1 MLPELQPE
9 FTTVDGERVY
19 SPRTK
24 ALMKIIDDGMPSGG
38 EPRHVA
44 IIGAGMSGMVTAS
57 LLRAAGYQ
65 VTIFEANTRVGGRVK
80 TIREPF
86 SADQFGE
93 AGAMRLVTSYQLVF
107 KYIERFGLETF
118 TFINHDVAGVEKI
131 FVNGVM
137 TDRNT
142 YEANP
147 DCLGF
152 ATVGAE
158 RGRTAQDL
166 WAGTLTETV
175 RSEGALHPVQEII
188 DPAWGGEPTLEN
200 WGRVVE
206 EYGHLSVRQYLKQ
219 VAGYSEGAIEMVEV
233 MLNLESRSNL
243 SLIQQIVETL
253 DHDPTSSYFGIAGGM
268 DLLPEAFANELKG
281 HGVDFH
287 MNHML
292 TGIDRTGE
300 SDPLDGKVRLK
311 FQAGDAQPLNRP
323 YGVGIPAPPRHT
335 EFEADAVVLTIP
347 FPMMRYLD
355 VEPPFSQEK
364 RKAIRELNYN
374 AATKIF
380 LEFDTRFWETND
392 KIFGGQ
398 TITDLPARFIYY
410 PSTDLGSNGPGVV
423 ISSYVW
429 ATEARGWDSLT
440 EKQRVEWSLND
451 LARIHGEYIRD
462 HFVVGTAQSWLLDD
476 FSMGEAAM
484 LEPGQVQE
492 LEGTI
497 PVPEGNVYFG
507 GDATSFKIA
516 WIEGAIEA
524 GIRVALQIAGIYDP
538 LIGDDA

>member
-1 MLPELQPE
+1 MNSQSWKQMLPELLPE
-9 FTTVDGERVY
+9 FTTEEDGGERVY
-19 SPRTK
+19 SARTK
-24 ALMKIIDDGMPSGG
+24 ALMKIIDDGLPSSGD
-38 EPRHVA
+38 PRHVA
-44 IIGAGMSGMVTAS
+44 VIGAGMSGMVTAS

-65 VTIFEANTRVGGRVK
+65 VTIFEANTRVGGRIK

-86 SADQFGE
+86 SSGQFGE

-107 KYIERFGLETF
+107 KYIERFGLDTF
-118 TFINHDVAGVEKI
+118 TFINHDVTGVEKI

-137 TDRNT
+137 TDRNG
-142 YEANP
+142 YEADP
-147 DCLGF
+147 DCLKF
-152 ATVGAE
+152 STVDAE

-166 WAGTLTETV
+166 WAGSDKT
-175 RSEGALHPVQEII
+175 EGALQPIQKII
-188 DPAWGGEPTLEN
+188 DPRKGGEPTLKN
-200 WGRVVE
+200 WARVIE
-206 EYGHLSVRQYLKQ
+206 EYGHYSVRQYLKE

-253 DHDPTSSYFGIAGGM
+253 DHDPTSQYFGIAGGM
-268 DLLPEAFANELKG
+268 DLLPQAFAKELRG

-292 TGIDRTGE
+292 TGIDQSG
-300 SDPLDGKVRLK
+300 GQVQLK
-311 FQAGDAQPLNRP
+311 FQAGEGQPLNRP

-347 FPMMRYLD
+347 FPMIRYLD
-355 VEPPFSQEK
+355 VKPQFSQEK

-380 LEFDTRFWETND
+380 LEFDKRFWETED

-410 PSTDLGSNGPGVV
+410 PSTDLGSNGSGVI

-440 EKQRVEWSLND
+440 EKQRVELSLDD
-451 LARIHGEYIRD
+451 LARIHGDYIRD

-484 LEPGQVQE
+484 LEPGQIQE

-524 GIRVALQIAGIYDP
+524 GIRVALQIAGIDAP
-538 LIGDDA
+538 TVGDDA